1 MTQLI
6 LGILIF
12 AGVGAAAGVFLSWLS
27 GKFRVQES
35 PAADRIYEI
44 LPHTECGQCGH
55 PGCRPYANAVAE
67 GKDACNKCIPGGRET
82 ALEIAKIMGI
92 DPSEAEAG
100 EAPVPGAAFID
111 ESRCIGCGKCQ
122 TVCPVD
128 CIVGASRMKHTVIR
142 KDCTGC
148 GKCVQACPTECII
161 MDEIK
166 PAPESWDYEFSEE
179 SLR

>member
-1 MTQLI
+1 MTELI
-6 LGILIF
+6 FGILIF
-12 AGVGAAAGVFLSWLS
+12 ALVGAAAGVFLSWLS

-67 GKDACNKCIPGGRET
+67 GKDACSKCIPGGRET
-82 ALEIAKIMGI
+82 AIAIAKIMGI

-111 ESRCIGCGKCQ
+111 ESRCIGCGKC
-122 TVCPVD
+122 
-128 CIVGASRMKHTVIR
+128 ASRMKHTVVR

-148 GKCVQACPTECII
+148 GKCVKACPTECII

-166 PAPESWDYEFSEE
+166 EGPENWDYEFSEE

>member
-1 MTQLI
+1 
-6 LGILIF
+6 
-12 AGVGAAAGVFLSWLS
+12 
-27 GKFRVQES
+27 
-35 PAADRIYEI
+35 
-44 LPHTECGQCGH
+44 
-55 PGCRPYANAVAE
+55 
-67 GKDACNKCIPGGRET
+67 
-82 ALEIAKIMGI
+82 MGI

-148 GKCVQACPTECII
+148 GKCVKSCPTECII

-166 PAPESWDYEFSEE
+166 EGPESWDYEFSEE